1 MTKWARVGVGVWND
15 RPYDGTAIF
24 SGSCVNNVA
33 GRMTLIYPGVCDA
46 NSSAACRY
54 GTTVNLAVPADPA
67 DPLSRNFSKSFY
79 PNPIA
84 QVNGAAGPG
93 GGGPA
98 GGGGDSSAA

>member
-46 NSSAACRY
+46 NSSATLHSSRRKKR
-54 GTTVNLAVPADPA
+54 LATEAR
-67 DPLSRNFSKSFY
+67 L
-79 PNPIA
+79 
-84 QVNGAAGPG
+84 GW
-93 GGGPA
+93 
-98 GGGGDSSAA
+98 